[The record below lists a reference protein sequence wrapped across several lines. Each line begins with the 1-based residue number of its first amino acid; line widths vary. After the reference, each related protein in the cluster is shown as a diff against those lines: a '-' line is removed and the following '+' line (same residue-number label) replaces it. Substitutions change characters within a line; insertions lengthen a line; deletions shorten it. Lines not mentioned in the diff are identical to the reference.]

1 MNAHHPSTPS
11 SSHGSVG
18 SYAVGLAISFVLTIA
33 SFGVVMGDIVPRHL
47 RLAAIVV
54 LCIVQL
60 LAQLVWFLHLGT
72 RKDQREN
79 TVVFICTGFLIAIIV
94 AGSLWV
100 MHNANT
106 NMMPTHLTP
115 EAARLHD

>member
-1 MNAHHPSTPS
+1 MSTHHVSTTS
-11 SSHGSVG
+11 SSHGSVH
-18 SYAVGLAISFVLTIA
+18 SYAVGLAISMLLTIA
-33 SFGVVMGDIVPRHL
+33 SFGVVMSDIVPREL
-47 RLAAIVV
+47 RLTVIVI

-60 LAQLVWFLHLGT
+60 LAQLVWFLPLGT

-79 TVVFICTGFLIAIIV
+79 TVIFACTCFLIATAV
-94 AGSLWV
+94 ADSLWV

-106 NMMPTHLTP
+106 NMMPTHVTP